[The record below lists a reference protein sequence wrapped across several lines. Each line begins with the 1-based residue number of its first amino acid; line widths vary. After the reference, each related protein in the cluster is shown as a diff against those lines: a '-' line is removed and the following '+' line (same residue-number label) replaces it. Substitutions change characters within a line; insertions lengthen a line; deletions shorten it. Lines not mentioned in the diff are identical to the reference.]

1 MSQVTLYP
9 IFLNLDNAPVLIVGG
24 GSVALRKT
32 LGLLTA
38 GARIT
43 VVSPAFAPELEQL
56 HIIRVAQ
63 HYDPAHITLSRWK
76 LVFAATGDSEV
87 NAAVARDAA
96 VYRILCCRADSG
108 AESDFV
114 GGAMGFA
121 GGVTVAISTD
131 KASPVLAARLRDAA
145 VAGLDPVL
153 VEWTGL
159 LAVWRAKVIACIRD
173 AASRRA
179 LLKRISGPEM
189 EGVYRQRGR
198 AGAEESFSQWLNE
211 AGGTDGR

>member
-1 MSQVTLYP
+1 MSQATLYP

-32 LGLLTA
+32 LGLMTA

-43 VVSPAFAPELEQL
+43 IVSPAFVPELEQL
-56 HIIRVAQ
+56 SIIRVAQ

-76 LVFAATGDSEV
+76 LVFAATDNAEV

-96 VYRILCCRADSG
+96 AYRILCCRADSG
-108 AESDFV
+108 EESDFV
-114 GGAMGFA
+114 GGAMGTA

-159 LAVWRAKVIACIRD
+159 LSVWRATAIARIRD
-173 AASRRA
+173 AAARRA
-179 LLKRISGPEM
+179 LLKRIAGPEM
-189 EGVYRQRGR
+189 EGVFRLRGR
-198 AGAEESFSQWLNE
+198 AGAEQSFTQWLTE